1 MINKDQAKQLTAN
14 LNQHKDTIFNEY
26 QRVEN
31 NFKAILATEGE
42 FDAGGLDYQI
52 HYTGCDFPSY
62 CTVEKIY
69 LSENGNTIYVEL
81 QDTEGGD
88 TFDVPITDISG
99 FGMYD
104 EHICNLYGLAID
116 YFTKQTALES
126 IKE

>member
-1 MINKDQAKQLTAN
+1 MISKELSHAKRELLNAFKGIIYDTYVKIETEFKN
-14 LNQHKDTIFNEY
+14 LLKQN
-26 QRVEN
+26 
-31 NFKAILATEGE
+31 GE

-69 LSENGNTIYVEL
+69 LSEDGNTIYVEL

-104 EHICNLYGLAID
+104 EHICNLYGLAIE
-116 YFTKQTALES
+116 YFTSK
-126 IKE
+126 